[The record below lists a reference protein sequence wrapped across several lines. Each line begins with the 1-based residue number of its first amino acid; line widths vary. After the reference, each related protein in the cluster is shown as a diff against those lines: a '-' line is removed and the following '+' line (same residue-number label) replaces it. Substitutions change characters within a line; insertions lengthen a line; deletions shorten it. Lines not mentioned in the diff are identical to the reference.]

1 MADLKSIRRELETSR
16 SNIYE
21 LIARV
26 GVGKPNDY
34 NNQTIP
40 LGQLDEMEA
49 DGRWFLL
56 SATGANF
63 KPNVGSLVIEVN
75 GQILTVPFRVVPYVA
90 WPDVSHIADLEEASN
105 ALITGDQHHRACFI
119 QLPDLQT
126 AMLFKL
132 GHGGQ

>member
-1 MADLKSIRRELETSR
+1 MADLKSIRREIETSR
-16 SNIYE
+16 SNIYD

-34 NNQTIP
+34 NNLTIP

-49 DGRWFLL
+49 DSRWCLL
-56 SATGANF
+56 SETGANF
-63 KPNVGSLVIEVN
+63 GPNVGSLDIEVN
-75 GQILTVPFRVVPYVA
+75 GQNLTVPFRVVPYVA
-90 WPDVSHIADLEEASN
+90 WPDVSQIADIEVASN
-105 ALITGDQHHRACFI
+105 ALIGGDQHHRACFI

-132 GHGGQ
+132 AHGGA